1 MPRVNLLPWRE
12 QQRKERKLAFLVAL
26 GGAAIAAALMTVAVN
41 LYYGSLINS
50 QEERNLRLQAEIR
63 ELDKQIEKINTL
75 EQQKQNFI
83 ARMEIIEKLQRSRPE
98 VVHLFDEIVRTVP
111 DGTYLT
117 ALGQTGNRLK
127 IEGVAQSSTRVSS
140 FMRNI
145 DGSTWLRKPELEVIE
160 TKQGQTL
167 GASFTLFAEQVSQ
180 LAEDEAAAAAAA
192 AASDTKGKKG
202 AKDKKSKGKDKK
214 PQREASA
221 VKASKTGG
229 LS

>member
-26 GGAAIAAALMTVAVN
+26 GGAAIAATLMTVGVN
-41 LYYGSLINS
+41 LYYGSLINA
-50 QEERNLRLQAEIR
+50 QEDRNLLLQSEIK

-98 VVHLFDEIVRTVP
+98 VVHLFDELVRTVP

-117 ALGQTGNRLK
+117 AVTQTGSRLK
-127 IEGVAQSSTRVSS
+127 IDGVAQSSTRVSS

-145 DGSTWLRKPELEVIE
+145 DSSDWLRKPELEVIQ
-160 TKQGQTL
+160 TKAGQTL

-180 LAEDEAAAAAAA
+180 LAEDEAAAAETAA
-192 AASDTKGKKG
+192 KGKKG
-202 AKDKKSKGKDKK
+202 GKDKPK
-214 PQREASA
+214 KARREASA
-221 VKASKTGG
+221 AKTGKSG
-229 LS
+229 GVS